1 MTGELLI
8 DYLYSMMKD
17 FNNFAVM
24 VIGSRIYQGVNQN
37 RLLISPSPA
46 EPLELINNSVHK
58 GDVKFKNQRPNR
70 QHCVS
75 YNNCT
80 EAVLVK
86 FQIIDH

>member
-37 RLLISPSPA
+37 RLLISPSPV

-58 GDVKFKNQRPNR
+58 GDVKFKSFLATLNSKALIFKRILKLG
-70 QHCVS
+70 S
-75 YNNCT
+75 
-80 EAVLVK
+80 
-86 FQIIDH
+86 QISSIFK